1 MQDHLDEPSGLP
13 VPGEGKR
20 GEAGHWGYLLRQAA
34 NAHRQRAEHS
44 LADLGLTLPQ
54 FSVLTMLAAYPG
66 HSNADLA
73 RLALLTPQTMSV
85 IVTNLSKAGLIERR
99 AHAIHGRIQQIELTM
114 LGDAKL
120 RQAKERVYGL
130 EAAMAAG
137 MTAQE
142 QQTVRA
148 WLVRLAQLNSE

>member
-1 MQDHLDEPSGLP
+1 MQDRPDGANDLP
-13 VPGEGKR
+13 PPGVGKR
-20 GEAGHWGYLLRQAA
+20 GEGGHWGYLLRQAA
-34 NAHRQRAEHS
+34 NAHRQRAEQS

-54 FSVLTMLAAYPG
+54 FSVLTMLASYPG

-85 IVTNLSKAGLIERR
+85 IVANLAKAGWIERR
-99 AHAIHGRIQQIELTM
+99 AHAVHGRIQQIELTPQGEAT
-114 LGDAKL
+114 LPAAK
-120 RQAKERVYGL
+120 ARVYGL

-137 MTAQE
+137 MTPDE

-148 WLVRLAQLNSE
+148 WLVRLARMNSE

>member
-1 MQDHLDEPSGLP
+1 MQHGSDEPRGIPSA
-13 VPGEGKR
+13 GEGKR

-34 NAHRQRAEHS
+34 NAHRQRAEQS

-85 IVTNLSKAGLIERR
+85 IVANLSKAGLIERR
-99 AHAIHGRIQQIELTM
+99 AHAVHGRIQQIELTP
-114 LGDAKL
+114 LGDTKL
-120 RQAKERVYGL
+120 SQAKERVYGL
-130 EAAMAAG
+130 ETAMAAG
-137 MTAQE
+137 MTAEE
-142 QQTVRA
+142 QQIVRA